1 VPASPLLSKTSMR
14 LFWGFGRII
23 DKYKMARHF
32 DSTVSCRCR
41 SAARSPSVKP
51 RVPGRRGRCP
61 ADPDAAGQPV
71 DPGDHEDVAL
81 LEEVED
87 GPEFLPALGGGAGSL
102 LGLDRVAPVAPFK
115 AVIWISRS

>member
-1 VPASPLLSKTSMR
+1 VPESPLLSKTSMR

-51 RVPGRRGRCP
+51 RGPGRRGRCP

-71 DPGDHEDVAL
+71 DPGDLEDVAL

-87 GPEFLPALGGGAGSL
+87 GPEFLRPSVAVP
-102 LGLDRVAPVAPFK
+102 DRLSD
-115 AVIWISRS
+115 WIVWRPWRPSRR